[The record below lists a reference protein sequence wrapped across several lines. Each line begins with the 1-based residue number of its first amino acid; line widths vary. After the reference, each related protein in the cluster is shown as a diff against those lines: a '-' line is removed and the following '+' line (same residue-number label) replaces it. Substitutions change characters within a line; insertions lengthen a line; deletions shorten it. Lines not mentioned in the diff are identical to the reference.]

1 LQSNSHLHIAKWLV
15 EMKQNVSKHITYSAF
30 QMACQNGHINTA
42 QWLLIMLPDIN
53 PFAMKDFVFFNTCKN
68 GRA

>member
-1 LQSNSHLHIAKWLV
+1 
-15 EMKQNVSKHITYSAF
+15 MKQNVSKHITYSAF